1 MDNREVM
8 SFEKKGLYE
17 EATAKKHNPDKVVF
31 LTALV
36 LLTAEFLNIAL
47 WQFGAIGCAVS
58 AFASAAL
65 VAGVGFI
72 SGRIYEKFCK

>member
-17 EATAKKHNPDKVVF
+17 EPTKKRNPDKFVF
-31 LTALV
+31 LAALV

-47 WQFGAIGCAVS
+47 WQFGAIGGELS